1 MRDGPTLCSGSVSV
15 LRLEQCP
22 SNETNL
28 LEYMTRA
35 SPNADSAV
43 AVTGPLDRE
52 LHDPISMVDGADD
65 DFNVEH
71 ESLRQALCVQ
81 PPCNIRS
88 VEFETALSVGEMAGK
103 THPPYNY
110 LLKKSGHDLSIPVLF
125 FAHDTPR

>member
-22 SNETNL
+22 SNETSL

-43 AVTGPLDRE
+43 PVTSPIHGE
-52 LHDPISMVDGADD
+52 LHDSESVVDRADD

-81 PPCNIRS
+81 PPRNIRS
-88 VEFETALSVGEMAGK
+88 VEFETALSVCEMAGK
-103 THPPYNY
+103 THPPNDD
-110 LLKKSGHDLSIPVLF
+110 LVKQPGDDLSIPVLF
-125 FAHDTPR
+125 FADDAPR

>member
-22 SNETNL
+22 SNETSL

-35 SPNADSAV
+35 SPNANSAV
-43 AVTGPLDRE
+43 PVTSPIHGE
-52 LHDPISMVDGADD
+52 LHDSESVVDCADD
-65 DFNVEH
+65 YFNVEH
-71 ESLRQALCVQ
+71 ESFCQAFRVEH
-81 PPCNIRS
+81 PRNIPS

-110 LLKKSGHDLSIPVLF
+110 LVKKSGHDLSIPVLF
-125 FAHDTPR
+125 FADDTPR